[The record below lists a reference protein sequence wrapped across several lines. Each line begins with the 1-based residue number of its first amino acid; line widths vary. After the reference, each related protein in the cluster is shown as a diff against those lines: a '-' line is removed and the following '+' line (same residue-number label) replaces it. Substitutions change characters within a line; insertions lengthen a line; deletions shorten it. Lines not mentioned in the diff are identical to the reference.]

1 MAGAMR
7 RLLLLRHAKSS
18 WDDPGLA
25 DHERPLNPRGRR
37 ATEVVA
43 RHLRERGLVPE
54 LVLCSSAV
62 RTRETLGGIEGAL
75 GDRASVAIEDELYD
89 ASAEVLLDRVR
100 RIDDD
105 VGSAMVIGHNP
116 GVGQLALELAG
127 GGEWIEEIRAKFP
140 TAALAT
146 LDWDGTWDEL
156 APGRAE
162 LVDFVTPKGLGGA

>member
-1 MAGAMR
+1 
-7 RLLLLRHAKSS
+7 
-18 WDDPGLA
+18 
-25 DHERPLNPRGRR
+25 
-37 ATEVVA
+37 
-43 RHLRERGLVPE
+43 
-54 LVLCSSAV
+54 
-62 RTRETLGGIEGAL
+62 
-75 GDRASVAIEDELYD
+75 
-89 ASAEVLLDRVR
+89 VLLDRVR